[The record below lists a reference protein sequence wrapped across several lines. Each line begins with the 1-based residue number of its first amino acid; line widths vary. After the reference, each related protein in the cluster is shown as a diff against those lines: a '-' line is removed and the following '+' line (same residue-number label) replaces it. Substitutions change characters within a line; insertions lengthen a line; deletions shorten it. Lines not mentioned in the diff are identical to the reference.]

1 MRRQFLRA
9 FAAALIAIVPG
20 LAAAQSFDELLKAVN
35 AGDAKTVGA
44 FLNKGLDPDTADPD
58 GNTILMIAARL
69 GHQDVVSLLISRK
82 AGVARRSPHGDTAL
96 MMACLKG
103 HLAIAKLLVAN
114 GAQISQSGWAPL
126 HYAAFEGRTEVI
138 RYLLEKGAEKDAPAP
153 NGFTALMLA
162 VRGGHIDTA
171 RLLLYEDAD
180 LTVRGP
186 KGETA
191 LGIARERKN
200 QELEDLLRRAGAAY

>member
-1 MRRQFLRA
+1 MRRLVLRA

-20 LAAAQSFDELLKAVN
+20 LSAAQSFDELLKAVN
-35 AGDAKTVGA
+35 EGNAKTVGV
-44 FLNKGLDPDTADPD
+44 LLDKGLDPDTADPD

-82 AGVARRSPHGDTAL
+82 AAVARRSPHGDTAL

-126 HYAAFEGRTEVI
+126 HYAAFEGRAEVI
-138 RYLLEKGAEKDAPAP
+138 RYLLEKGADKDALAP

-162 VRGGHIDTA
+162 ARGGHIDTA

>member
-1 MRRQFLRA
+1 MA
-9 FAAALIAIVPG
+9 
-20 LAAAQSFDELLKAVN
+20 
-35 AGDAKTVGA
+35 
-44 FLNKGLDPDTADPD
+44 TARESWP
-58 GNTILMIAARL
+58 ARL
-69 GHQDVVSLLISRK
+69 RK
-82 AGVARRSPHGDTAL
+82 RRTSGVPKPSDAAGAVARRSPHGDTAL

>member
-69 GHQDVVSLLISRK
+69 GHQDVVALLISRK

-114 GAQISQSGWAPL
+114 GAQISQSGWTPL
-126 HYAAFEGRTEVI
+126 HYAAFEGRTEVV
-138 RYLLEKGAEKDAPAP
+138 RYLLEKGADKDAPAP

-162 VRGGHIDTA
+162 ARGGHIDTA

-200 QELEDLLRRAGAAY
+200 QEIVDLLRRAGAAY